1 MKQRGLFD
9 FQLKEPAT
17 DQPTGW
23 RPVRP
28 RSLYHPI
35 VMIEP
40 QQDGQNSQLGMDINA
55 DGQHSETLRA
65 AEQFGHMESTA
76 PFALPDNGRGYLLV
90 KAVQQQHGTRGGEP
104 RQALSAFCCATTGC
118 WRIFRWPIA
127 TPTTSAWC
135 FTHGWIGLLTI
146 CFSARR

>member
-1 MKQRGLFD
+1 M
-9 FQLKEPAT
+9 AASASA
-17 DQPTGW
+17 QPH
-23 RPVRP
+23 
-28 RSLYHPI
+28 HPI

-90 KAVQQQHGTRGGEP
+90 KAVQQHGTRGGEP
-104 RQALSAFCCATTGC
+104 RQALLASCCATTGC
-118 WRIFRWPIA
+118 WRIFRWP
-127 TPTTSAWC
+127 
-135 FTHGWIGLLTI
+135 
-146 CFSARR
+146 